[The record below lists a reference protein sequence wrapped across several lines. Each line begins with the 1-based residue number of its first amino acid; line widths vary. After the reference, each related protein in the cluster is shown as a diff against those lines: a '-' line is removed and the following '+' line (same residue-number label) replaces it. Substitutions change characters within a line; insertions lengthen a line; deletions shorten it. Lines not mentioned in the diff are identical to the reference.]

1 VRGLP
6 GGRGRVRQPFPVAG
20 DLVESGRDAVRQ
32 RLYGDA
38 AVPRVALTLGGGVD
52 GVTHLDEHA

>member
-6 GGRGRVRQPFPVAG
+6 RGRGRVREPFPVAG
-20 DLVESGRDAVRQ
+20 DPVEPARDAVRQ

-38 AVPRVALTLGGGVD
+38 PLPRVALTLGSGVD
-52 GVTHLDEHA
+52 GVAHLDEDA